1 MSSSKDL
8 DVVTVGHVLMDI
20 RFVVDRFASPDEE
33 AAIKH
38 QTRNVGGCAANVA
51 IGVKKLGGR
60 SGAIAKIG
68 FDSFGRAVMEELMR
82 EGVDVSGIRI
92 GMGPTGFSIV
102 IIDSKGKIAIYGF
115 KGVAEELHPS
125 EIDEALIARAK
136 FVHIASLRI
145 DTSITAAELA
155 KKHGAKVSW
164 DPGRRLSQLGLEKL
178 SELVKKVDI
187 VLVNEEECFNL
198 THERDYKKGARIIK
212 DLGPSLVVV
221 KRGAKGIY
229 SLSDEFEAEMPALPV
244 DRVIDTT
251 GAGDA
256 FAAGLLMGLCRGYRL
271 KRALIYALAVASLKV
286 TRLGS
291 HAIPSHEETVRYL
304 WEHYEPE

>member
-1 MSSSKDL
+1 MSSAKDL

-20 RFVVDRFASPDEE
+20 RFVVDRFAGPDEE
-33 AAIKH
+33 ASIKH
-38 QTRNVGGCAANVA
+38 QARNVGGCAANVA
-51 IGVKKLGGR
+51 IGVRKLGGK
-60 SGAIAKIG
+60 SGVIAKIG
-68 FDSFGRAVMEELMR
+68 LDSFGRAAIEELMR
-82 EGVDVSGIRI
+82 EGVDVSGVRI

-102 IIDSKGKIAIYGF
+102 IIDSRGKIAIYGF
-115 KGVAEELHPS
+115 KGVAEDLKPE
-125 EIDEALIARAK
+125 EVDESLIARAK
-136 FVHIASLRI
+136 YVHIASLRV

-178 SELVKKVDI
+178 ADLVKKVDI

-198 THERDYKKGARIIK
+198 THERDYRVGAKRIK
-212 DLGPSLVVV
+212 ELGPSLVVV

-229 SLSDEFEAEMPALPV
+229 ALSNGFELEMPALPV

-256 FAAGLLMGLCRGYRL
+256 FASGLLMGLCRGYRL
-271 KRALIYALAVASLKV
+271 KRALVYALAVASLKV

-291 HAIPSHEETVRYL
+291 HAVPNHEETIRYL